1 MARPETRYPRRVR
14 IRCEAYIIMM
24 RGSLEDGESLAVDG
38 LLLLKQRGG
47 VEPFLYSRVKREL
60 AGGRRT
66 PAARCRA
73 DYRAV
78 VLVYSGARGERS
90 CLVYH
95 DANTFI
101 YSG

>member
-1 MARPETRYPRRVR
+1 MARSDTRYPRRVR
-14 IRCEAYIIMM
+14 IRCKAYIIMM
-24 RGSLEDGESLAVDG
+24 RGSLEDGESLAVNG

-47 VEPFLYSRVKREL
+47 VAPFLHSKAKREL

>member
-1 MARPETRYPRRVR
+1 MARPDTRYPRRVR

-47 VEPFLYSRVKREL
+47 VAPFLYSKVRREL

-73 DYRAV
+73 D
-78 VLVYSGARGERS
+78 
-90 CLVYH
+90 
-95 DANTFI
+95 
-101 YSG
+101 